1 MVDARGYLCP
11 MPVIMV
17 QKEVKE
23 NSPSTLEILVD
34 DACAKENVTRFG
46 KSQGYKVEVKDTDD
60 GFKLTFTK

>member
-17 QKEVKE
+17 QKEVKK
-23 NSPSTLEILVD
+23 NAPDTLEVLVD

-46 KSQGYKVEVKDTDD
+46 ASQGYKVYVDETDD
-60 GFKLTFTK
+60 GFKLTLTK

>member
-23 NSPSTLEILVD
+23 NAPATLEVLVD
-34 DACAKENVTRFG
+34 DECAKENVTRFG
-46 KSQGYKVEVKDTDD
+46 KSQGYNVAVEDTDD

>member
-23 NSPSTLEILVD
+23 NAPVTLEVLVD
-34 DACAKENVTRFG
+34 DECAKENVTRFG
-46 KSQGYKVEVKDTDD
+46 KSQGYNVAVEDTDD

>member
-17 QKEVKE
+17 QKEVKK
-23 NSPSTLEILVD
+23 NAPSTLKVLVD

-46 KSQGYKVEVKDTDD
+46 TSQGYKVTVTETDD
-60 GFKLTFTK
+60 GFKLTLTK

>member
-17 QKEVKE
+17 QKEVKK
-23 NSPSTLEILVD
+23 NAPNTLEVLVD

-46 KSQGYKVEVKDTDD
+46 TSQGYKVTVTETDD
-60 GFKLTFTK
+60 SFKLTLTK

>member
-17 QKEVKE
+17 QKEVKK
-23 NSPSTLEILVD
+23 NTPRTLEVLVD

-46 KSQGYKVEVKDTDD
+46 TSQGYKVTVKETDD
-60 GFKLTFTK
+60 GFKLTLTK

>member
-17 QKEVKE
+17 QKEVKK
-23 NSPSTLEILVD
+23 NAPANLEVLVD

-46 KSQGYKVEVKDTDD
+46 TSQGYKVTVNETDD
-60 GFKLTFTK
+60 GFKLTLKK